1 MCHSVTAHQLLGL
14 TLLSLEKR
22 FHMKPKLRMRNIGAL
37 LAVGATLALAG
48 CARNSVPDTAYN
60 AGTGSGWDT
69 SAAAVPA
76 NPPGAAPATQAM
88 YTDQQT
94 EAGGD
99 APAVSGCAQPVG
111 YGYVTPAYAS
121 RYGVRMV
128 RARVMVEQPRI
139 YEERRVVR
147 HGRSTGRSVAIVAGS
162 AAAGAAIGGIAG
174 GGKGAA
180 IGAIAGGGG
189 GFAYDRLTHNR

>member
-1 MCHSVTAHQLLGL
+1 
-14 TLLSLEKR
+14 
-22 FHMKPKLRMRNIGAL
+22 MKPRLKMSYIGVGS
-37 LAVGATLALAG
+37 AVIAVLALAG
-48 CARNSVPDTAYN
+48 CAREAAPAAAYN
-60 AGTGSGWDT
+60 TGAGTTWDT
-69 SAAAVPA
+69 SPAAVQP
-76 NPPGAAPATQAM
+76 NSPVAAPVTQAM
-88 YTDQQT
+88 YDGDQQ
-94 EAGGD
+94 AQPYGD
-99 APAVSGCAQPVG
+99 APAANGCAQPVA
-111 YGYVTPAYAS
+111 YGYATPSYAS

-128 RARVMVEQPRI
+128 RTRVIEQQPRM

-162 AAAGAAIGGIAG
+162 AGVGAAIGAIAG